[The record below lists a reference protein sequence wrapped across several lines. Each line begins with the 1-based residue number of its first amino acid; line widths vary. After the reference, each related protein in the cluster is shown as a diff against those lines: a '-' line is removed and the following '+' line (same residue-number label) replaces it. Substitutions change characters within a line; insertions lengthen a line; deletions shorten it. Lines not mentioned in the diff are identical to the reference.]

1 MSTVGKGLNRVGEIG
16 RMFLA
21 SGARVD
27 DARVKIYVDETSSIP
42 DRYFS
47 ASVRRSMQV
56 VANGFAPSIG
66 EIFAS
71 YRALDSAGAETV
83 AREAAPSGA
92 KLLPGGEIDWNPWHR
107 RVPTPNRSH
116 ALPSGTGEKFAF
128 KQGHKTHF
136 YVNAAWDAS
145 DGISP
150 AKEKFTHFHRLSDRC
165 RDLATCDLANDA
177 DADVAE
183 FARRVWD
190 RHRDECKRANQNA
203 NVFAK

>member
-1 MSTVGKGLNRVGEIG
+1 MSAVGKELNRVGELG

-47 ASVRRSMQV
+47 ASVRRAMQV

-92 KLLPGGEIDWNPWHR
+92 KLLPGGEINWNSWRR
-107 RVPTPNRSH
+107 RVPKPERSH
-116 ALPSGTGEKFAF
+116 ALPSGTAQKF
-128 KQGHKTHF
+128 KTKHEHVTHF
-136 YVNAAWDAS
+136 YTNAAWDAS

-150 AKEKFTHFHRLSDRC
+150 AKEKFTHFHRLSDRG

-183 FARRVWD
+183 FARRVW
-190 RHRDECKRANQNA
+190 HRLADERQSER
-203 NVFAK
+203 